1 MLRATAQERARG
13 ALSPGTLAAVRA
25 EFLASGFVTLDGVM
39 EPEALAALRPWC
51 DLHAAQQLAVKLHES
66 PEAGGGL
73 SGAGGFPRSA
83 PWVDSRVVANP
94 LIEHVVS
101 AVLGEGAFMS
111 FCNVRPFPAPLPL
124 GLRLHAARRGIATP
138 TRPAPPSPRPRS
150 RTTMQAST
158 TTVRGLSGR
167 SRLRKPPGWR
177 AGRSKARRWLSTGG

>member
-39 EPEALAALRPWC
+39 EPEALAALKPWC

-101 AVLGEGAFMS
+101 AVLGKGAFMS
-111 FCNVRPFPAPLPL
+111 FCNVRLPC
-124 GLRLHAARRGIATP
+124 
-138 TRPAPPSPRPRS
+138 
-150 RTTMQAST
+150 
-158 TTVRGLSGR
+158 
-167 SRLRKPPGWR
+167 PPGR
-177 AGRSKARRWLSTGG
+177 GGGGHTHTLHTGPHTHRGGHSQAEKTV

>member
-1 MLRATAQERARG
+1 MLRATAEERARG

-101 AVLGEGAFMS
+101 AVLGKGAFMS
-111 FCNVRPFPAPLPL
+111 FCNVRLPCPPPPAQ
-124 GLRLHAARRGIATP
+124 GLASDRAHTPHTGPHTPRGGDSQTEK
-138 TRPAPPSPRPRS
+138 
-150 RTTMQAST
+150 
-158 TTVRGLSGR
+158 TV
-167 SRLRKPPGWR
+167 
-177 AGRSKARRWLSTGG
+177 

>member
-73 SGAGGFPRSA
+73 SGAGGFPRGGRRFR
-83 PWVDSRVVANP
+83 PVRGRGRVV
-94 LIEHVVS
+94 
-101 AVLGEGAFMS
+101 G
-111 FCNVRPFPAPLPL
+111 R
-124 GLRLHAARRGIATP
+124 
-138 TRPAPPSPRPRS
+138 
-150 RTTMQAST
+150 
-158 TTVRGLSGR
+158 VRGCLG
-167 SRLRKPPGWR
+167 
-177 AGRSKARRWLSTGG
+177 